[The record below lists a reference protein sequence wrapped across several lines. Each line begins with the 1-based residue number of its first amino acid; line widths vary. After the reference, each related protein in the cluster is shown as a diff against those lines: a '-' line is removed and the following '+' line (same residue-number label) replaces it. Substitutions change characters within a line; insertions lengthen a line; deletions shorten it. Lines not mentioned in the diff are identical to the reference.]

1 MDTPRQP
8 GLISSSDGP
17 DQDRTSAQAH
27 LEATTPNIKRSQPG
41 DRDSVLN
48 AAYLVR
54 EPPAER
60 HFESAEACEI
70 SGPLSSGAAVRSS
83 GTTRAEIHNESED
96 RERRSLQ
103 GDFSDHGAENRVN
116 GSDLRNTPEYLS
128 LKKELQSKV
137 GNILKIAR
145 LSARLS
151 LGKASEVSDIDPF
164 TIKALEQGQAHQA
177 LCVIA
182 GLLDHYGAD
191 DFALQDLFNNV
202 MIDKSR
208 REIIAEKRRNF
219 AIVGQ
224 NEKPWEKLP
233 SSLNEMRR
241 ETSKAER
248 ADKILDV

>member
-1 MDTPRQP
+1 MDTPSKT

-17 DQDRTSAQAH
+17 DQDRTGAQAH
-27 LEATTPNIKRSQPG
+27 SEATAPNIKASQPG

-54 EPPAER
+54 EPTAER
-60 HFESAEACEI
+60 HSESAETCEI
-70 SGPLSSGAAVRSS
+70 SGPLPSGVAVRPS
-83 GTTRAEIHNESED
+83 GTTGTEVHEQPADAD
-96 RERRSLQ
+96 RGFLQ
-103 GDFSDHGAENRVN
+103 RNLSDNGAENRVN

-145 LSARLS
+145 LSAKLN
-151 LGKASEVSDIDPF
+151 LGKAAEISNIDPF

-182 GLLDHYGAD
+182 ELLDHYRAD

-202 MIDKSR
+202 MIDKAR
-208 REIIAEKRRNF
+208 REMIAKKRKHF
-219 AIVGQ
+219 SVVGQ

-248 ADKILDV
+248 TNKILDI